1 MRTDW
6 AECPGWRWWD
16 GRSHLC
22 YHHNSTG
29 SRVRHHQPHP
39 GLSLILL
46 SRPDSDLDKA
56 EAVDAVSD
64 VSSNELSGP
73 EDGECESDRE
83 FGEEDKPK
91 VTRSR
96 PALLPLPRS
105 PEPGV
110 PTLTTV
116 TPLPPLSDKAQSNDT
131 PSESSK
137 PTIKP
142 DTFDPPSDLED
153 ISPERESPT
162 EDPADPFADFV
173 PEEVK
178 PEEAK
183 EAEFESF
190 SPDPPKFEV

>member
-1 MRTDW
+1 MV
-6 AECPGWRWWD
+6 GWQISFLLPSQLHRI
-16 GRSHLC
+16 
-22 YHHNSTG
+22 
-29 SRVRHHQPHP
+29 
-39 GLSLILL
+39 LSKIA
-46 SRPDSDLDKA
+46 RPKSPALYNTFSPRRRDSDVEKS

-91 VTRSR
+91 VIRSR

-110 PTLTTV
+110 PTVTTV
-116 TPLPPLSDKAQSNDT
+116 IPLPPAAPVTEQIPPTETVGEANKQSN
-131 PSESSK
+131 
-137 PTIKP
+137 KP

-153 ISPERESPT
+153 ISPERESPS
-162 EDPADPFADFV
+162 EDHSDPFADFV

-178 PEEAK
+178 QVEAK
-183 EAEFESF
+183 EPEFENF
-190 SPDPPKFEV
+190 SPDLPQFEV